1 MTLFLYDFPGSTIF
15 GGGGKTNV
23 EHWRCVSTLRG
34 HSGDVLD
41 LGWSSDDRYLASSS
55 VDNTI
60 RVWNMLNMP
69 ESIAVLKGH
78 TGLVKGIAWD
88 PIGESQRH
96 SISDSNLQHSPP
108 RRKVCGLTVRRQISQ
123 SVEDFRL
130 EAGSCRHRTIRRGQ
144 HPQSPTN
151 NKIISHSKT
160 KLSQNSAAG
169 LLTYCGWTGHRTAS
183 T

>member
-96 SISDSNLQHSPP
+96 SISDSNLQHSSPP
-108 RRKVCGLTVRRQISQ
+108 QESMWPHSQTTNQSECGRLQTGSRKLSSQ
-123 SVEDFRL
+123 
-130 EAGSCRHRTIRRGQ
+130 
-144 HPQSPTN
+144 N
-151 NKIISHSKT
+151 HSKRSAPT
-160 KLSQNSAAG
+160 IPHQQQNHF
-169 LLTYCGWTGHRTAS
+169 TF
-183 T
+183 

>member
-1 MTLFLYDFPGSTIF
+1 MLKINIKSSKTNIAVMVGSTIF

-41 LGWSSDDRYLASSS
+41 LGWSPDDQYLASSS

-60 RVWNMLNMP
+60 RIWNMLNMP

-88 PIGESQRH
+88 PIGT
-96 SISDSNLQHSPP
+96 IIAINL
-108 RRKVCGLTVRRQISQ
+108 
-123 SVEDFRL
+123 
-130 EAGSCRHRTIRRGQ
+130 
-144 HPQSPTN
+144 
-151 NKIISHSKT
+151 
-160 KLSQNSAAG
+160 
-169 LLTYCGWTGHRTAS
+169 
-183 T
+183 